1 MTTPALPRPSPQS
14 VASDRKLGPPSE
26 EYSAC
31 FEGSGPTSSGA
42 QQPFGEG
49 LALRRA
55 HAWLRRAALVGV
67 AAALVSLAA
76 CGPKVK
82 PPTTD
87 AGAPDAGKVAVEAGA
102 SVVIV
107 LDAGAAPA
115 GLSLPAEA
123 ADSLGKR
130 GMNLLEAVRTGNGDL
145 ALDLALPKEAYLLGR
160 DLPDPLR
167 QWEKQVHEPYL
178 RSIERLGKRHP
189 EVGEAKF
196 VALEPGKSIVQVPAK
211 RKGWKQPV
219 WKSKNCTLVVMKGSR
234 TMKVPVGDMINW
246 KGVWYFEKLGR

>member
-1 MTTPALPRPSPQS
+1 MTVPRHVRGPAVTGLRGAGLL
-14 VASDRKLGPPSE
+14 VA
-26 EYSAC
+26 A
-31 FEGSGPTSSGA
+31 
-42 QQPFGEG
+42 
-49 LALRRA
+49 LAL
-55 HAWLRRAALVGV
+55 L
-67 AAALVSLAA
+67 SLAA

-82 PPTTD
+82 PPTSD
-87 AGAPDAGKVAVEAGA
+87 AGPADAGKASMEAGA

-107 LDAGAAPA
+107 LDAGAAPV
-115 GLSLPAEA
+115 GLSLPSEA

-167 QWEKQVHEPYL
+167 QWERQIHEPYL
-178 RSIERLGKRHP
+178 RSVERLAKRHP

-234 TMKVPVGDMINW
+234 TVKVPVGDMINW